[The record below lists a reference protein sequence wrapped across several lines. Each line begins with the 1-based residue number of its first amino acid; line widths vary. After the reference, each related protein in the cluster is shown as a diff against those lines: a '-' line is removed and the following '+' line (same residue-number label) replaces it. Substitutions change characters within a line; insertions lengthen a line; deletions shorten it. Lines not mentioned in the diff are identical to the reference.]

1 MIWLVDI
8 NYRVEQMLVVDRV
21 LIYSTF
27 MFSLG
32 LKENINALKKF
43 HIHNYKVSIIK
54 FFDLTNFLNNIYL
67 WFNLCF
73 IVIF

>member
-1 MIWLVDI
+1 
-8 NYRVEQMLVVDRV
+8 MLVLDRV

-32 LKENINALKKF
+32 LKENINALKKN

-54 FFDLTNFLNNIYL
+54 FFYFTNFLNNIYM
-67 WFNLCF
+67 
-73 IVIF
+73 